1 MVRHAPIVDS
11 AGRLETS
18 AEPLAWPA
26 AALRICSETVLVEF
40 VADVPYAEGEFTDAR
55 AYAETIGRH
64 TRAAVCEAAL
74 EVERAVQTTLQP
86 VAGAKL
92 PLHVARRLWDAQW
105 QAHSAVWKTFVSRV
119 AAKEIQR
126 TAAEGHR
133 PLTVCVGYRYR
144 ELSTKTLSKVAPDLL
159 GCYVP
164 LGDGDGCGL
173 VIPDSVEP
181 RAPKHYCERC
191 RARHG
196 VTPNAGLQKRAV
208 ARLRASRRP

>member
-18 AEPLAWPA
+18 AEPIAWPA

-133 PLTVCVGYRYR
+133 PLTVCVGYRY
-144 ELSTKTLSKVAPDLL
+144 
-159 GCYVP
+159 VP